1 MAYLTNWEKNVAARK
16 GFSAPELKR
25 MLLSE
30 ETRSGLKLTGEEF

>member
-1 MAYLTNWEKNVAARK
+1 MAYLTNWEKSVTARK